1 MSFFEFFNNQDINK
15 GIDKFNN
22 TSNAVLLDV
31 RTQEEYNQGHIKG
44 SINIPLSDINS
55 VSNYIS
61 NKDIPIFVYCH
72 SGARSS
78 QAVEHLKQ
86 MNYTNIENIG
96 GIMNYKGTVVK

>member
-1 MSFFEFFNNQDINK
+1 MSFFDFFNNQDINK
-15 GIDKFNN
+15 GLDKFSK

-31 RTQEEYNQGHIKG
+31 RTKDEYNLGHIKG

-55 VSNYIS
+55 VANYIS
-61 NKDIPIFVYCH
+61 NKDTHIFVYCH

-78 QAVEHLKQ
+78 QAVEDLKEIC
-86 MNYTNIENIG
+86 YTNIENIG